1 MFIQLK
7 LSHTFTH
14 TDIHIDFQL
23 SHIIHENYG
32 LH

>member
-1 MFIQLK
+1 MPQIIT
-7 LSHTFTH
+7 HTFTH

-23 SHIIHENYG
+23 AHLIHENYG